1 MRQTVTCLR
10 AEGDVEFK
18 YRAFPSRKL
27 CSHGDL
33 VVLGSSTRLTA
44 KSSEQPEVTTYK
56 SNFSSFF
63 CKAITRLEVNTFA
76 RLEVTTVACLVSPK
90 FLNKAFFS

>member
-27 CSHGDL
+27 CSLGDL

-56 SNFSSFF
+56 SNFFQLFLQNHYSTGGEYF
-63 CKAITRLEVNTFA
+63 CSTGGDYRSMPGK
-76 RLEVTTVACLVSPK
+76 PK
-90 FLNKAFFS
+90 VPE